1 MIYKLILL
9 LPLLASVV
17 SGVGRNYLTDIQ
29 VGLITTISV
38 STAALLAIFCFFS
51 DYGQATQIYSFF
63 SWIDVAGFKID
74 WAVRNDAL
82 VRVML
87 PVVTI
92 VSALVHIYSFG
103 YMADDTSKSR
113 FFTYL
118 SLFTFAMLSLI
129 TADNFLQMFFGW
141 EGVGLASYL
150 LIGFYF
156 YKESACKASI
166 KAFVVN
172 RVADFAFI
180 LGLGLIFA
188 YIGSFNFDTVFGSVD
203 ILKVQKISLF
213 GFQIVVLDIVCILLF
228 IGAMG
233 KSAQFLLHT
242 WLPDA
247 MEGPTPVSALIHAAT
262 MVTAGVFLTAR
273 CSYLFEFAAPEILG
287 FVTIIGMVTALF
299 AATVGMTQFDIK
311 RVIAYSTCSQLGYM
325 FFAAGVGAYQAAVFH
340 LFTHAFFKAM
350 LFLGAGSVIH
360 AMHHEQD
367 MRNMGDLRR
376 KIPGTFILMVIG
388 TIAITGLGIPF
399 FYGFSGFYSKDM
411 ILEAAYASNNLFSQG
426 AFYIGTFV
434 AFLTSFYSWRLIF
447 MVFYGQ
453 AKGNLKNHAHAHEAP
468 SVMLIPVALLALGAM
483 FAGFAFYES
492 FVGHDMKI
500 FWGASILNN
509 NPNLFT
515 DAHHVPLWVKL
526 LPLFASL
533 SGFVMA
539 WYFYLVKPKIPV
551 QIAQDFSTIYQFLFR
566 KWYFDEIY
574 KVLLTDNYQ
583 RLAKL
588 SAYIIDNRL
597 IDGVMCGLPALCV
610 RYCGNISGKIHNGYL
625 YYYALA
631 MISGVVLFLMFVI
644 IGGL

>member
-1 MIYKLILL
+1 MIYKIILL
-9 LPLLASVV
+9 LPLFASVIC
-17 SGVGRNYLTDIQ
+17 GIGRNYFSDLH
-29 VGLITTISV
+29 VRLITTFSV
-38 STAALLAIFCFFS
+38 AICALLS
-51 DYGQATQIYSFF
+51 IYSFF
-63 SWIDVAGFKID
+63 ADYGQIAQSYVLFSWMDVAGLTID
-74 WAVRNDAL
+74 WSIRNDAL

-92 VSALVHIYSFG
+92 VSALVHTYSFG
-103 YMADDTSKSR
+103 YMADDPSKPR
-113 FFTYL
+113 FFAYL
-118 SLFTFAMLSLI
+118 SLFTFMMLALV
-129 TADNFLQMFFGW
+129 TADNYLQMFFGW

-150 LIGFYF
+150 LIGYYF
-156 YKESACKASI
+156 HKQSACFASI

-180 LGLGLIFA
+180 IGLGLIFV
-188 YIGSFNFDTVFGSVD
+188 YVGSFDFDTVFGSTE
-203 ILKVQKISLF
+203 ILQKTKISLF
-213 GFQIVVLDIVCILLF
+213 GSQIKVLDIICALLF

-273 CSYLFEFAAPEILG
+273 SSYLFELAAPEILG
-287 FVTIIGMVTALF
+287 FVTLIGMVTALF

-388 TIAITGLGIPF
+388 TIAITGIGIPF
-399 FYGFSGFYSKDM
+399 FFGFAGFYSKDM
-411 ILEAAYASNNLFSQG
+411 ILEAAYASENLFSNA
-426 AFYIGTFV
+426 AFYVGTFV

-447 MVFYGQ
+447 MVFYGE
-453 AKGNLKNHAHAHEAP
+453 AKGCMKTHAHAHEAP
-468 SVMLIPVALLALGAM
+468 SIMLLPIALLAIGAI
-483 FAGFAFYES
+483 FAGLAFYS
-492 FVGHDMKI
+492 PFVGHHMQEFWAGSI
-500 FWGASILNN
+500 FNSS
-509 NPNLFT
+509 PDLFEK
-515 DAHHVPLWVKL
+515 AHHVPLWIKL
-526 LPLFASL
+526 LPLVASL
-533 SGFVMA
+533 GGLALS
-539 WYFYLVKPKIPV
+539 WYFYIVKPHAP
-551 QIAQDFSTIYQFLFR
+551 ARLSQDFSTFYKFLLN

-574 KVLLTDNYQ
+574 QAVFINNYK
-583 RLAKL
+583 RLSVL
-588 SAYIIDNRL
+588 SAIILDNKIVDGIMCQFPAFAVRL
-597 IDGVMCGLPALCV
+597 IGKHSGAL
-610 RYCGNISGKIHNGYL
+610 HNGYL
-625 YYYALA
+625 YYYAA
-631 MISGVVLFLMFVI
+631 GMISGVVMLILLI
-644 IGGL
+644 ILGGQ